1 MLSLYKDDLCK
12 DSFFYGGALF
22 TQVINV
28 NNKILFDHLVKKYNF
43 DNAAYVFP
51 HFAVEF
57 RNITEEEKKD
67 FIIVSNAENCFHF
80 NNELSSAVVFLNNLK
95 QDCFEKLPSGI
106 KAKSLS
112 AVSNFNDA
120 VSLKM
125 PINGKIFDFKYAYVM
140 GILNVTPD
148 SFSDGG
154 KYLNKTN
161 ALDYALKM
169 LDEGTDIIDIGG
181 ESTRPGSEL
190 ISEQDELSRILPVV
204 SELKRLRPGA
214 VISIDTNKSEVA
226 RQTLLEGA
234 DIIND
239 ISGGMFDPGIFKAV
253 KNGDAV
259 YVLMHI
265 KGMPKNMQHNIFYNN
280 LIEEIYADLDIQLN
294 LAKAEGLNK
303 IIIDP
308 GIGFGKTAEHNLEII
323 HRISDFRSLGFPILI
338 GLSRKG
344 FLGKLFNFELSERDF
359 PSAVAD
365 TMSLSN
371 GARIIRSHNV
381 QFCRIVCDIFNKS
394 I

>member
-1 MLSLYKDDLCK
+1 
-12 DSFFYGGALF
+12 
-22 TQVINV
+22 VIHV
-28 NNKILFDHLVKKYNF
+28 NNKILFDHLVNKYHF

-51 HFAVEF
+51 HFAIEF
-57 RNITEEEKKD
+57 RNITEEEKTD
-67 FIIVSNAENCFHF
+67 FLNASNSESCFHF
-80 NNELSSAVVFLNNLK
+80 NNELKSAIIFLNNLK
-95 QDCFEKLPSGI
+95 QECFEKLPAGI
-106 KAKSLS
+106 KTVSLN
-112 AVSNFNDA
+112 AVSSFNDA

-140 GILNVTPD
+140 GILNITPD

-154 KYLNKTN
+154 KYLNKNT
-161 ALDYALKM
+161 AVDYALKM
-169 LDEGTDIIDIGG
+169 LDEGADIIDIGG

-190 ISEQDELSRILPVV
+190 ISEQEELNRVLPVV

-214 VISIDTNKSEVA
+214 VISIDTNKSKVA
-226 RQTLLEGA
+226 RQTLQEGA

-239 ISGGMFDPGIFKAV
+239 ISGGTYDPAIFKAV
-253 KNGDAV
+253 KNSDAV

-265 KGMPKNMQHNIFYNN
+265 KGIPKNMQHNIFYNN
-280 LIEEIYADLDIQLN
+280 LIEEIYSDLNVQLN
-294 LAKAEGLNK
+294 LARAEGLNK

-344 FLGKLFNFELSERDF
+344 FLGKLFNFELNDRDF

-365 TMSLSN
+365 TMSLGN

-381 QFCRIVCDIFNKS
+381 KFCRIVCNMFNKS